1 MSIQWTFIAGYLY
14 IEIVLVIILISPILS
29 PRKWYQ
35 FFRSRLFSVFRERT
49 AMYFYG
55 LLGILSL
62 FLIDSIREMRK
73 YSHPSE
79 PSHNQLASEM
89 KGNVKLFRSQRNFY
103 ITGFAIF
110 LSFVIRRLI
119 TMIII
124 QYELQLKAEEIIRKA
139 EETVKLAKTTVTTH
153 NIMGDDQSNEE
164 IKIKL
169 EETENLL
176 EEQKIRV
183 RDLEEES
190 TKWRLKYEEA
200 IKNASGRGDN

>member
-14 IEIVLVIILISPILS
+14 VEIAIVIILIAPIFS

-35 FFRSRLFSVFRERT
+35 FFRSRLFSGFRERT

-55 LLGILSL
+55 LLGILCL
-62 FLIDSIREMRK
+62 FLFDSIREMRK

-79 PSHNQLASEM
+79 HGHNQLASEI
-89 KGNVKLFRSQRNFY
+89 KGSVKLFRSQRNFY

-124 QYELQLKAEEIIRKA
+124 QYELQLKAEAIIKKA
-139 EETVKLAKTTVTTH
+139 EDTVKLAKTTVITH
-153 NIMGDDQSNEE
+153 NIQGDNQNNEVRML
-164 IKIKL
+164 KL
-169 EETENLL
+169 EEIENLF
-176 EEQKIRV
+176 EEQKLRV
-183 RDLEEES
+183 KDLEEET

-200 IKNASGRGDN
+200 IKNSSGQGDK